1 MTISFS
7 FHSPFDVGG
16 SMFDVHLLIRSMFK
30 LLHLKL
36 RLNLHIALILFIQVR
51 SSEITVLPGK
61 LYPFNRFPVQSIFFS
76 GLILRQI
83 GQRNRRFES
92 LCGRVSG

>member
-1 MTISFS
+1 MTFSFHF

-36 RLNLHIALILFIQVR
+36 RLNLHITLKLRIQVR
-51 SSEITVLPGK
+51 SSE
-61 LYPFNRFPVQSIFFS
+61 FMEFMA
-76 GLILRQI
+76 LR
-83 GQRNRRFES
+83 N
-92 LCGRVSG
+92 